1 MKRAL
6 AFVLVCCGGQQQTE
20 QQPVTIPTATAT
32 ATASASATAT
42 ETAAPA
48 PTPTAVAS
56 AAPTAKSSV
65 VTAIV
70 ERDVWIA
77 QFEMALP
84 VALCRDNF
92 YFRACFTVTPEE
104 CERTAASATRVCIA
118 KFKKQLPAKFH
129 QPDEGTE
136 WGSKIGNCVGTAYEV
151 SLPSHRISNA
161 KCNDPSQWTTPP

>member
-1 MKRAL
+1 MKRAVL
-6 AFVLVCCGGQQQTE
+6 AFAIACGGQQQAE
-20 QQPVTIPTATAT
+20 PQPVTIPTASASVSDTAT
-32 ATASASATAT
+32 APTPVA
-42 ETAAPA
+42 TAAPSETQA
-48 PTPTAVAS
+48 PPPPPSHA
-56 AAPTAKSSV
+56 

-70 ERDVWIA
+70 DRDVWMA

-92 YFRACFTVTPEE
+92 YFRACFTVSAEE
-104 CERTAASATRVCIA
+104 CERTAASATRLCLA
-118 KFKKQLPAKFH
+118 KFKKQLPEKFH

>member
-1 MKRAL
+1 MKRVAL
-6 AFVLVCCGGQQQTE
+6 AVVIACGGQQQAE
-20 QQPVTIPTATAT
+20 PQPVTIPTATAT
-32 ATASASATAT
+32 AT
-42 ETAAPA
+42 ETASPPTLPIATTAPSES
-48 PTPTAVAS
+48 TQ
-56 AAPTAKSSV
+56 AAPSH

-70 ERDVWIA
+70 DRDVWIA

-92 YFRACFTVTPEE
+92 YFRSCFTVTADE
-104 CERTAASATRVCIA
+104 CERTAASATRVCLA
-118 KFKKQLPAKFH
+118 KFKKQLPEKFH

-151 SLPSHRISNA
+151 ALPSHRISNA

>member
-1 MKRAL
+1 MKRA
-6 AFVLVCCGGQQQTE
+6 VLVLVSACGGQQQAE
-20 QQPVTIPTATAT
+20 PAPVTIPSATAT
-32 ATASASATAT
+32 ATASQS
-42 ETAAPA
+42 AAPA
-48 PTPTAVAS
+48 PIAT
-56 AAPTAKSSV
+56 AAPIETQAAPPPSHP

-70 ERDVWIA
+70 DRDVWIA

-104 CERTAASATRVCIA
+104 CERTAASATRVCVA
-118 KFKKQLPAKFH
+118 KFKKQLPEKFH

-151 SLPSHRISNA
+151 ALPSHRISNA
-161 KCNDPSQWTTPP
+161 KCNDASQWTTPP